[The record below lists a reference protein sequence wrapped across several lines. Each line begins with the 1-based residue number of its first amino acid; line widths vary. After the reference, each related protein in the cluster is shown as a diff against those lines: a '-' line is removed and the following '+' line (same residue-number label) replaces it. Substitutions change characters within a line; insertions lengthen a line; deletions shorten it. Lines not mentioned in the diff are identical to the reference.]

1 MIESG
6 FLDLGWI
13 QDDSSTFDLM
23 IVQGKLDLQ

>member
-6 FLDLGWI
+6 VLDLGWI